1 MEELFGVVWVFIMIA
16 VAVANSVKKKQQ
28 QSSMTVSTA
37 QPAQPAAQ
45 PASMASMLPPRP
57 EGSDKPVRPTV
68 HTHLELNCDTHDAPD
83 TGSLGAVRTEGTD
96 PCHDDL
102 LPHRT
107 AAPMAAET
115 QTSPSLTLDWSGD
128 AMVKAFVMQEI
139 LTRPAQRRTR

>member
-16 VAVANSVKKKQQ
+16 VAVANSAKKKQKQ
-28 QSSMTVSTA
+28 QQPRMTVSTA

-68 HTHLELNCDTHDAPD
+68 HTHLELDCDTHDAPD
-83 TGSLGAVRTEGTD
+83 IGSLGAVRTEGTD

-115 QTSPSLTLDWSGD
+115 HPGLALDWSGE
-128 AMVKAFVMQEI
+128 AMVKAFVMQEV
-139 LTRPAQRRTR
+139 LTRPGDRRR